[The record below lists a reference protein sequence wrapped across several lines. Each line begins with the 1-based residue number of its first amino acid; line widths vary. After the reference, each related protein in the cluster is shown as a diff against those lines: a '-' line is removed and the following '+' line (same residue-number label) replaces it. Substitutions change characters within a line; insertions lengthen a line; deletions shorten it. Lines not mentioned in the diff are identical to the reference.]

1 LVPGSALRRE
11 LDVERRLAGRRA
23 AELSPRFLAMRPRF
37 YAPLISSPAM
47 IAVSGLA
54 KAYGGQTLFEG
65 VSLQFNPGERYGV
78 VGANGS
84 GKSTFLRVLAGD
96 EIPSEGAVS
105 IPKKARVG
113 VLRQDHF
120 GYEEV
125 PIVHVVMM
133 GHQLLWQAIQEKDAL
148 LERADF
154 DGERYAELEDVILAH
169 DGYALESR
177 ASEILEGLG
186 IPSQRHHDPLSTL
199 SGGFK
204 LRVLLAQVLAS
215 SPDVLLLDEP
225 TNHLDILSI
234 RWLEK
239 FLGAYEG
246 CALVVSHDHRFLDN
260 VSTYIADV
268 DYETILLYR
277 GNYSDFM
284 AAKVAERER
293 KEAEIAKQEKQIAD
307 HREFIDRFRAKAT
320 KARQAQSKLKL
331 IDRIEIVRLPRTS
344 RRYPVFKFGQVRPSG
359 KEVLKAEGVAKAYGE
374 DRVLDG
380 VELQVRRGDRLAI
393 LGPNGIGKST
403 LLKILVGAIEA
414 DRGKVEWGYETHP
427 GYFAQDHREQLGE
440 PRRTVE
446 DWLWNF
452 CPGDPIGFVRGQL
465 GMVLFSGDDVK
476 KRVGNLSG
484 GEAARLLFA
493 RMAVEKPNV
502 LVLDEPTNHL
512 DLEAIEALAQGLE
525 KYPGTLIFVS
535 HDRWLVS
542 RLASRILEITPRG
555 INDFQGTYDEYL
567 LRLGDDHLDAAAVLA
582 RAKKEKQRKPV
593 AGAPALADAEGAA
606 APSLR
611 GGPRGLHAG
620 STVGRGGARPVA
632 RSDTRGS
639 RGNVEASRGAVD
651 ERRDLLRRQDK
662 IQKALERAEARVH
675 EINERFA
682 DPALF
687 DAGSRDQVRKLESE
701 QKRLKGEIDGLM
713 TEWQQVDEALGR
725 LAEEPSRA

>member
-1 LVPGSALRRE
+1 
-11 LDVERRLAGRRA
+11 
-23 AELSPRFLAMRPRF
+23 
-37 YAPLISSPAM
+37 M

-54 KAYGGQTLFEG
+54 KAYGGQTLFED

-84 GKSTFLRVLAGD
+84 GKSTFLRILAGD
-96 EIPSEGAVS
+96 EIPSDGAVA

-120 GYEEV
+120 QYEEV

-133 GHQLLWQAIQEKDAL
+133 GHQTLWPAIQEKEAL

-154 DGERYAELEDVILAH
+154 DGERYAELEDIILAH

-177 ASEILEGLG
+177 AGEILEGLG
-186 IPSQRHHDPLSTL
+186 IESRRHHEPLSTL

-239 FLGAYEG
+239 FLAEYPG

-277 GNYSDFM
+277 GNYTEFM

-307 HREFIDRFRAKAT
+307 HKEFVDRFRAKAT

-331 IDRIEIVRLPRTS
+331 IDRIEIVRLPRSS
-344 RRYPVFKFGQVRPSG
+344 RRYPIFKFGQVRPSG
-359 KEVLKAEGVAKAYGE
+359 KEVLKAEDIAKSYGA
-374 DRVLDG
+374 DRVLHD
-380 VELQVRRGDRLAI
+380 VDLQVRRGDRLAI

-403 LLKILVGAIEA
+403 LLKIAMKVVEA
-414 DRGKVEWGYETHP
+414 DHGKIEWGYETYP

-440 PRRTVE
+440 PRQTVE
-446 DWLWNF
+446 EWLWNF
-452 CPGDPIGFVRGQL
+452 CPGESIGFVRGQL
-465 GMVLFSGDDVK
+465 GLVLFSGDEVK

-525 KYPGTLIFVS
+525 KFAGTLVFVS
-535 HDRWLVS
+535 HDRWFVS
-542 RLASRILEITPRG
+542 RLATRILEITPRG
-555 INDFQGTYDEYL
+555 LNDFQGTYDEYL
-567 LRLGDDHLDAAAVLA
+567 ERLGDDHLDAAAVLA
-582 RAKKEKQRKPV
+582 RAKKEKQRGP
-593 AGAPALADAEGAA
+593 AAAIAAETDAEAAAPAL
-606 APSLR
+606 
-611 GGPRGLHAG
+611 
-620 STVGRGGARPVA
+620 RGGARGVRGGPEVGRKVG
-632 RSDTRGS
+632 RSDGARADAGS
-639 RGNVEASRGAVD
+639 RESID
-651 ERRDLLRRQDK
+651 QRRDLLRRQDK
-662 IQKALERAEARVH
+662 IQKALEKNEARVH
-675 EINERFA
+675 DINEQFSNPGFFA
-682 DPALF
+682 TVTHE
-687 DAGSRDQVRKLESE
+687 QVRKLENE

-713 TEWQQVDEALGR
+713 TQWQEVDEALGR